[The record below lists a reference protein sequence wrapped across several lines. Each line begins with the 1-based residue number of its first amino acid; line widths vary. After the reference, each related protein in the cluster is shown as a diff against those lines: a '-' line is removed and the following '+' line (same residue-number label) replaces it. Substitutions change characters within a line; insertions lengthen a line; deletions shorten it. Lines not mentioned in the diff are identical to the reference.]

1 MGAIFSARGAETR
14 SVVGNLG
21 QGVYGLPAPTMLNYV
36 WSFLLIV
43 GLIAGALFGRFE
55 AMMTGMF
62 ATCKDVVM
70 VIALPLAGMMMLWLG
85 ILRLMEKSGMMEVIS
100 RALSPVMRRLFPE
113 VPPTHP
119 AMGAMTMNL
128 AANMLGLGNSA
139 TPLGL
144 KAMVHLQELNPH
156 KQSATNAMCMFLA
169 LNTAGFALVPMM
181 AINYL
186 ATGGVP
192 NPQAIIAPAFFV
204 TFGGSLVAIAAA
216 FWLQGRAGF
225 RVQPDEMVEVE
236 EGKGDGEVVEKK
248 TIFVMSPLR
257 KILLVVSALAFVFG
271 AGLQLMPEM
280 HTRVLETTGLKA
292 VLENAESRKALA
304 AERKAELEAAKP
316 AAVAQQQSQE
326 AGGWRKVL
334 ATVSLLAIPL
344 VLLVAVLWALAKG
357 VAVYEEMV
365 EGAKEGF
372 GVAVKIMPFLVV
384 MLTALTLF
392 RESGA
397 MVLLEQALRP
407 LLNLI
412 GMPVELLPLAIM
424 RPLSGSG
431 SAGLL
436 NELILQPGLG
446 DSLKY
451 VAAILYGSSETTFYV
466 LAVYFGSVGIRRVR
480 HSLAAGL
487 IADLAGTIGAIGIGR
502 LIFG

>member
-1 MGAIFSARGAETR
+1 M
-14 SVVGNLG
+14 
-21 QGVYGLPAPTMLNYV
+21 
-36 WSFLLIV
+36 
-43 GLIAGALFGRFE
+43 
-55 AMMTGMF
+55 
-62 ATCKDVVM
+62 
-70 VIALPLAGMMMLWLG
+70 
-85 ILRLMEKSGMMEVIS
+85 
-100 RALSPVMRRLFPE
+100 
-113 VPPTHP
+113 
-119 AMGAMTMNL
+119 
-128 AANMLGLGNSA
+128 
-139 TPLGL
+139 
-144 KAMVHLQELNPH
+144 
-156 KQSATNAMCMFLA
+156 
-169 LNTAGFALVPMM
+169 
-181 AINYL
+181 
-186 ATGGVP
+186 
-192 NPQAIIAPAFFV
+192 
-204 TFGGSLVAIAAA
+204 
-216 FWLQGRAGF
+216 
-225 RVQPDEMVEVE
+225 
-236 EGKGDGEVVEKK
+236 
-248 TIFVMSPLR
+248 
-257 KILLVVSALAFVFG
+257 
-271 AGLQLMPEM
+271 
-280 HTRVLETTGLKA
+280 
-292 VLENAESRKALA
+292 
-304 AERKAELEAAKP
+304 
-316 AAVAQQQSQE
+316 
-326 AGGWRKVL
+326 L